1 MDEDDEIIGEFLVE
15 CQEGLDRL
23 DQNLVTLEERPDDRE
38 VLTEAFRILHTIKGS
53 CGFLGFS
60 QLEIVAH
67 RGENLLSL
75 LRDAVL
81 EMDDEIADALL
92 GTVDAI
98 RSILDTIDE
107 TGAEGEHDHT
117 ALIAELERLASNEAA
132 PAADAEQVSAEEAT
146 SVDESPSVDT
156 VDDAEAAAEPEASE
170 PETVQPET
178 AVPETV
184 QPEATSPEAPP
195 REAGAPSEEAVP
207 AAPAASSDPDRIGD
221 ILVDD
226 GSAERTDV
234 EIAAVEQGMGDSRK
248 IGEILVE
255 DGRAASADVEKAAT
269 KQRASSSD
277 STIRVDV
284 GLLDRLMNLVG
295 ELVLARNQLLQLT
308 EGTDEKAMLTTAQ
321 RLNHITSE
329 LQEGVMKTRMQPI
342 GNVWSKLPRVV
353 RDLARQF
360 DKQIRLEMEGKDTE
374 LDKGIIEAIKD
385 PLTHIVRNT
394 VDHGIE
400 TPEIREGIGKD
411 AEGVLLLRAHH
422 EGGQVNIEIT
432 DDGAGIDADKI
443 REKAVEKGVVS
454 HEVAEAMG
462 DKEVVQLIFQPGFST
477 AQQVSNVSGRGVG
490 MDVVKTNVERIG
502 GSVDIRTEPG
512 AGTTFKIKI
521 PLTLAIIPALIIN
534 IEDER
539 YAIPQVS
546 LQELVRLEAGDLAN
560 RIETVHGA
568 PVYRLRGR
576 LLPIVD
582 LRDQLGLEPF
592 EGEDDAVNIVVLQ
605 ADDRQFGLIVDRI
618 DATEEIVVK
627 PLGRQV
633 KDIELF
639 SGATIMGDGRVSLIL
654 DVLGLASVSGITS
667 VGGHA
672 EFASHGEDTTLIDD
686 DQALLIVE
694 LANGTSVGLPLN
706 QVVRLEDFTPD
717 IIEESDMRPVV
728 QYRGGIMALVDVGP
742 SIGLS
747 HGVLDGETRT
757 SVIVCNHGA
766 DVAGL
771 AVAKISDIVL
781 DPEIHGESDATRAV
795 VGGRVID
802 VVDPDR
808 IFMSS
813 GLRAAEP
820 IGVG

>member
-1 MDEDDEIIGEFLVE
+1 MEEDDEIIAEFLIE

-23 DQNLVTLEERPDDRE
+23 DQNLVVLEERPNDRD

-53 CGFLGFS
+53 CGFLGFG
-60 QLEIVAH
+60 QLEVVAH
-67 RGENLLSL
+67 RGESLLSL

-81 EMDDEIADALL
+81 EMNDEIADALL
-92 GTVDAI
+92 ATVDAI
-98 RSILDTIDE
+98 RSILGTIDDR
-107 TGAEGEHDHT
+107 GAEGDHDHSS
-117 ALIAELERLASNEAA
+117 LITELERLASNGGSETALA
-132 PAADAEQVSAEEAT
+132 
-146 SVDESPSVDT
+146 VDETEGDESGEADHAAEAPTLENATVPEADQIGDT
-156 VDDAEAAAEPEASE
+156 LVDDGGAERTGQEIAVVAQGLGDDREILAEDG
-170 PETVQPET
+170 
-178 AVPETV
+178 
-184 QPEATSPEAPP
+184 
-195 REAGAPSEEAVP
+195 REAGA
-207 AAPAASSDPDRIGD
+207 
-221 ILVDD
+221 
-226 GSAERTDV
+226 
-234 EIAAVEQGMGDSRK
+234 
-248 IGEILVE
+248 
-255 DGRAASADVEKAAT
+255 DVEKVASE
-269 KQRASSSD
+269 KRASSSD
-277 STIRVDV
+277 ATIRVDV

-308 EGTDEKAMLTTAQ
+308 ESSEEKAMLTTAQ

-342 GNVWSKLPRVV
+342 GNIWSKLPRVV

-400 TPEIREGIGKD
+400 TPEIRKGLGKNP
-411 AEGVLLLRAHH
+411 EGVLLLRAHH

-432 DDGAGIDADKI
+432 DDGSGIDASKI
-443 REKAVEKGVVS
+443 REKAIEKGVVT

-477 AQQVSNVSGRGVG
+477 AQTVSNVSGRGVG

-512 AGTTFKIKI
+512 EGTTFKIKI
-521 PLTLAIIPALIIN
+521 PLTLAIIPALIVD
-534 IEDER
+534 IENVR
-539 YAIPQVS
+539 YGIPLVS
-546 LQELVRLEAGDLAN
+546 LQVLVRLEADVLAAG
-560 RIETVHGA
+560 IEMVHGA

-582 LRDQLGLEPF
+582 LREQLALDQLEA
-592 EGEDDAVNIVVLQ
+592 EDDAVNIVVLQ
-605 ADDRQFGLIVDRI
+605 ADDRQFGLIVDKI

-639 SGATIMGDGRVSLIL
+639 SGATIMGDGRVALIL
-654 DVLGLASVSGITS
+654 DVLGLARRSGITS
-667 VGGHA
+667 AGA
-672 EFASHGEDTTLIDD
+672 HGELAAVGEETIMIDD
-686 DQALLIVE
+686 YQALLIVE
-694 LANGTSVGLPLN
+694 LANETNVGLPLS
-706 QVVRLEDFTPD
+706 QVVRLEDFAAEV
-717 IIEESDMRPVV
+717 IEESDLRPVV
-728 QYRGGIMALVDVGP
+728 QYRGGIMNLVDVGP

-766 DVAGL
+766 DVVGL

-781 DPEIHGESDATRAV
+781 DPEMHTERDLTRAV
-795 VGGRVID
+795 VEGGVID

-813 GLRAAEP
+813 GLPVAEP